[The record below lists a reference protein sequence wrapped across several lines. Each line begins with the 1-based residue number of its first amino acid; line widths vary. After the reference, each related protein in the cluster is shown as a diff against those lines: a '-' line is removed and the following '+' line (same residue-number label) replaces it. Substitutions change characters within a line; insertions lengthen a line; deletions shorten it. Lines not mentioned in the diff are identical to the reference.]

1 MVESK
6 LPRVVYHKGMAF
18 YELVKNEHVQPQ
30 KLIVIQN
37 RKTGKVYSGDN
48 ARKLLNLPNQEVK
61 ITVGD
66 FGEWNVYIQSTS
78 VNRKVIPKQRVLV
91 VK

>member
-1 MVESK
+1 
-6 LPRVVYHKGMAF
+6 MAF

-30 KLIVIQN
+30 KQIVIQN